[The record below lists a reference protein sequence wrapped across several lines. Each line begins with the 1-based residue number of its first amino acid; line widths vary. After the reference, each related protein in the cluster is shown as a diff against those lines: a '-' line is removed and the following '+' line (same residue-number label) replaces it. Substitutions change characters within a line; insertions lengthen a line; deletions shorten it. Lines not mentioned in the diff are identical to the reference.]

1 MNQDDYNHAF
11 GQGILFGAGLMF
23 LFMLSV
29 IYALQLTPTE
39 QLDQCQSIM
48 RLHNEHTDQ
57 E

>member
-1 MNQDDYNHAF
+1 MTQDDYNHAF

-39 QLDQCQSIM
+39 QIDHCQSIM
-48 RLHNEHTDQ
+48 EATSEHTDQ